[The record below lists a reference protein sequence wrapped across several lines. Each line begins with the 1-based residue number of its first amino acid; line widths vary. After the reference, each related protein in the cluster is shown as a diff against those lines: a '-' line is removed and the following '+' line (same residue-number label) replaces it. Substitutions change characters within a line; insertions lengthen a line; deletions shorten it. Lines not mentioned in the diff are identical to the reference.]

1 LGIIEESTAA
11 VVLVAL
17 KLIEAGYNM
26 KKTSGKF
33 REPRAYTLAELLAAM
48 TIGAMVLVAVLG
60 IYNRA
65 ENSAAA
71 VTRKLD
77 ASRLPSEV
85 LQRIAEDLDSII
97 SAGSDVKI
105 TIENKLENLFPAAKL
120 TILRTINDSRDREQK
135 FEEIVWQSSYDFES
149 AIDGLVLYRSHSGIV
164 LEDKVLEKNKDDWER
179 ELFVPICGGVT
190 FFKIS
195 AVRGGQLIDRWSGSL
210 LPAGIV
216 ATISFSEPFKRVDG
230 TFDMPDEEK
239 ITRTIAIDRT
249 RKIKFE
255 VVASKYAEEEEEAK
269 DVNVP
274 DVKSL
279 PSAGPDKDEKA
290 K

>member
-1 LGIIEESTAA
+1 
-11 VVLVAL
+11 
-17 KLIEAGYNM
+17 M
-26 KKTSGKF
+26 KRNSGTF
-33 REPRAYTLAELLAAM
+33 REPLGFSLAEVLAAL

-105 TIENKLENLFPAAKL
+105 TIQNKLENLFPAARL

-149 AIDGLVLYRSHSGIV
+149 ATDGLVLFRSHSGII

-195 AVRGGQLIDRWSGSL
+195 AIRGGQPIDRWSGSL
-210 LPAGIV
+210 LPPGIV
-216 ATISFSEPFKRVDG
+216 VTISFAEPFRRVDG
-230 TFDMPDEEK
+230 TFDVPDEEK

-255 VVASKYAEEEEEAK
+255 VVASQYDEEEEEAK
-269 DVNVP
+269 DANLP

-279 PSAGPDKDEKA
+279 PSAGPEKDKKV